1 MISLFRK
8 IRHKLISHLPNR
20 VTRYLVYSLGEIL
33 LVVIGI
39 LIALQV
45 NNWNEERKQ
54 KNEERQYLAALRTD
68 FRSAES
74 SFRFI
79 LGAVQEQ
86 LDHNERLLSLLA
98 GTPGSIPSDSIVGM
112 LRKSF
117 IDVPFGI
124 QVPAY
129 TDLNNSG
136 KLYIL
141 QSEQL
146 RRALSEFETANSLA
160 NGYAERA
167 AKQWAGQVTEF
178 FIARF
183 NVSSIY
189 GSESDVNWDYPGL
202 PGSPGYENTPVN
214 RRFSSDEEAI
224 WGRELANR
232 VAIKNVLLEDAAH
245 SARYVLE
252 FIEKIFTHIDASL
265 EQSQNKVS
273 DKKTNT
279 ERE

>member
-1 MISLFRK
+1 MLHFFRK
-8 IRHKLISHLPNR
+8 IRQKLLSQNR
-20 VTRYLVYSLGEIL
+20 VTRYLVYAFGEIF

-54 KNEERQYLAALRTD
+54 QKEERKYLIALRTD
-68 FRSAES
+68 FETAQSQYRL
-74 SFRFI
+74 I

-86 LDHNERLLSLLA
+86 LDHNERLLAILA
-98 GTPGSIPSDSIVGM
+98 GPVKSIPNDSIVGM
-112 LRKSF
+112 LRKAF

-124 QVPAY
+124 QVTAY
-129 TDLNNSG
+129 TDLLNSG
-136 KLYIL
+136 KLAIL
-141 QSEQL
+141 QSEEL
-146 RRALSEFETANSLA
+146 CRALTQFETVSVLA
-160 NGYAERA
+160 NGYAEKA
-167 AKQWAGQVTEF
+167 AEQWAGQVTEF
-178 FIARF
+178 FIARL

-245 SARYVLE
+245 SAKNVLQL
-252 FIEKIFTHIDASL
+252 IEKIFKHIDASL
-265 EQSQNKVS
+265 EQSPK
-273 DKKTNT
+273 
-279 ERE
+279 